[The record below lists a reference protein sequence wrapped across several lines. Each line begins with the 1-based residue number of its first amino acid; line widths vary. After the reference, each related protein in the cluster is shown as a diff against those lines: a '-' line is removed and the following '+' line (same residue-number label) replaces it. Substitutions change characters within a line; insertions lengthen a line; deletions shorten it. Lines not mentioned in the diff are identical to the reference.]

1 MATAKTP
8 AKSAAKGKKVI
19 GPKPGEFPGKIVD
32 IDVSTEMSESFL
44 EYAYSVIYSR
54 ALPDAR
60 DGLKPV
66 HRRIL
71 HQMADMGLRPER
83 GHVKSARVVG
93 EVMGKLHPHGDG
105 AIYDA
110 LVRMAQSF
118 SMGLPLIDGHGNFGS
133 LDAGPAA
140 MRYTEARLASA
151 AMAMVAEA
159 DEDTVDF
166 GPNYDGQI
174 LEPLV
179 LPAAY
184 PNLLVNGG
192 SGIAVGMATNM
203 APHNLGEVIA
213 ATKHLIDNPK
223 ATINQLMKFVPGPDF
238 PTGGELVG
246 LEGVREAY
254 ATGKGSFKVR
264 ATVEINKVTTRKMGI
279 VIKELPFTIG
289 PEKVVERIDDLVKAK
304 KIQGISDIIDLS
316 DGQTGTN
323 VVIELK
329 NGFEP
334 ENVLE
339 QLFRLTPMEDA
350 FSINAVALVKGKP
363 QTLGLKELLQ
373 VFIEHRIEVVRRR
386 SEFRKAKA
394 QARLT
399 LVDGLLKAIID
410 IDKVIKIIRSSDDA
424 STAKES
430 LIKGFKLNDEQATYI
445 LDMPL
450 RRLTKMSKLEL
461 ENEQKELAKTI
472 AALVALLKSE
482 ENIKKQVSDELT
494 AVGKSFAIPRRT
506 RIGKA

>member
-1 MATAKTP
+1 MT
-8 AKSAAKGKKVI
+8 
-19 GPKPGEFPGKIVD
+19 
-32 IDVSTEMSESFL
+32 
-44 EYAYSVIYSR
+44 
-54 ALPDAR
+54 
-60 DGLKPV
+60 
-66 HRRIL
+66 
-71 HQMADMGLRPER
+71 
-83 GHVKSARVVG
+83 
-93 EVMGKLHPHGDG
+93 
-105 AIYDA
+105 
-110 LVRMAQSF
+110 QSF

-140 MRYTEARLASA
+140 MRYTEARLATA

-264 ATVEINKVTTRKMGI
+264 ATVEINKVTSRKMGI

-289 PEKVVERIDDLVKAK
+289 PEKVVERIADLVKAK

-339 QLFRLTPMEDA
+339 QLFKLTPMEDA

-461 ENEQKELAKTI
+461 ESEQKELAKTI

>member
-1 MATAKTP
+1 MATKKTAAP
-8 AKSAAKGKKVI
+8 KKSAKVV
-19 GPKPGEFPGKIVD
+19 GPKPGEYPGKIVD
-32 IDVSTEMSESFL
+32 IDVSSEMSESFL

-93 EVMGKLHPHGDG
+93 EVMGKLHPHGDS

-118 SMGLPLIDGHGNFGS
+118 SMQLPLIDGHGNFGS

-140 MRYTEARLASA
+140 MRYTEARLAPT

-159 DEDTVDF
+159 DENTVDF
-166 GPNYDGQI
+166 GPNYDGQPS
-174 LEPLV
+174 EPLV
-179 LPAAY
+179 LPAAF

-213 ATKHLIDNPK
+213 ATKFLIDNPK
-223 ATINQLMKFVPGPDF
+223 ATLNQLMKHVPAPDF
-238 PTGGELVG
+238 PTGGEIVG

-264 ATVEINKVTTRKMGI
+264 ATTEISKVSSRKMGI
-279 VIKELPFTIG
+279 IIKELPFNIG
-289 PEKVVERIDDLVKAK
+289 PEKVVERIADLAKAK
-304 KIQGISDIIDLS
+304 KIQGISDIIDLT

-334 ENVLE
+334 EDVLE
-339 QLFRLTPMEDA
+339 KLYKLTPMEDA
-350 FSINAVALVKGKP
+350 FAINAVALVKGKP

-373 VFIEHRIEVVRRR
+373 VFIDHRIEVVRRR

-394 QARLT
+394 QDRLS

-410 IDKVIKIIRSSDDA
+410 IDKVIKIIRGSDDA
-424 STAKES
+424 AAAKDK
-430 LIKGFKLNDEQATYI
+430 LIKDFKLNEEQATYI

-461 ENEQKELAKTI
+461 ETESKELKAVI
-472 AALVALLKSE
+472 AALVTLLKSE
-482 ENIKKQVSDELT
+482 DAIRKQVSEELT
-494 AVGKSFAIPRRT
+494 AASKSFATPRRT
-506 RIGKA
+506 RIGKE

>member
-140 MRYTEARLASA
+140 MRYTEARLATA

-289 PEKVVERIDDLVKAK
+289 PEKVVERIADLVKAK

-373 VFIEHRIEVVRRR
+373 VFIEHRIDVVRRR

>member
-1 MATAKTP
+1 MKNKDNILNASLAT
-8 AKSAAKGKKVI
+8 
-19 GPKPGEFPGKIVD
+19 EFSQKYLAYAL
-32 IDVSTEMSESFL
+32 ST
-44 EYAYSVIYSR
+44 ITHR
-54 ALPDAR
+54 ALPDVR

-118 SMGLPLIDGHGNFGS
+118 SMRLPLIDGHGNFGS

-159 DEDTVDF
+159 DENTVDF
-166 GPNYDGQI
+166 GPNYDGQ
-174 LEPLV
+174 LAEPLV

-213 ATKHLIDNPK
+213 ATKFLIENPS
-223 ATINQLMKFVPGPDF
+223 ATVKQLMKFVPGPDF

-246 LEGVREAY
+246 LDGVREAY

-264 ATVEINKVTTRKMGI
+264 ASVEIEKVSTRKMGI

-289 PEKVVERIDDLVKAK
+289 PEKVVERIAALVKAK
-304 KIQGISDIIDLS
+304 KIAGISDIIDLT

-323 VVIELK
+323 VVIEIK

-334 ENVLE
+334 EAVLE
-339 QLFRLTPMEDA
+339 QLYALTPMEDA

-363 QTLGLKELLQ
+363 QTLGLKELLK

-394 QARLT
+394 EGRLT

-410 IDKVIKIIRSSDDA
+410 IDKVIKIIRGSDDA
-424 STAKES
+424 AAAKEK
-430 LIKGFKLNDEQATYI
+430 LMKDFKLNDEQTTYI

-461 ENEQKELAKTI
+461 ETEQKELKSTI
-472 AALVALLKSE
+472 AELTKLLKSE
-482 ENIKKQVSDELT
+482 DAIKAQVSDELT
-494 AVGKSFAIPRRT
+494 AVGKSFATARKT
-506 RIGKA
+506 RIGAA

>member
-1 MATAKTP
+1 M
-8 AKSAAKGKKVI
+8 AKSDSGKSSGKKVVAA
-19 GPKPGEFPGKIVD
+19 KPGEFPGKIVD
-32 IDVSTEMSESFL
+32 IDVSSEMSDSFL

-71 HQMADMGLRPER
+71 HQMSEMGLRPDK

-110 LVRMAQSF
+110 LVRMAQNF
-118 SMGLPLIDGHGNFGS
+118 SMRLPLVDGHGNFGS

-151 AMAMVAEA
+151 ALMMVEEA

-166 GPNYDGQI
+166 GANYDGQI

-179 LPAAY
+179 LPAAF
-184 PNLLVNGG
+184 PNLLVNGAT
-192 SGIAVGMATNM
+192 GIAVGMATNM
-203 APHNLGEVIA
+203 APHNLGEVIQ
-213 ATKHLIDNPK
+213 ATKHLIENPN
-223 ATINQLMKFVPGPDF
+223 ATLKQLMKFIPAPDF
-238 PTGGELVG
+238 PTGGSIIG
-246 LEGVREAY
+246 KEGILEAY
-254 ATGKGSFKVR
+254 QGGKGAFKVR
-264 ATVEINKVTTRKMGI
+264 AKVEIGKVSARKSGI
-279 VIKELPFTIG
+279 TITELPFNIG
-289 PEKVVERIDDLVKAK
+289 PEKVVERISDLVKSK
-304 KIQGISDIIDLS
+304 KIQGISDIIDLT

-323 VVIELK
+323 VVIEIK

-334 ENVLE
+334 EKVLE
-339 QLFRLTPMEDA
+339 QLFKLTPMEDA
-350 FSINAVALVKGKP
+350 FSINAVALVNGRP
-363 QTLGLKELLQ
+363 QTLGLKKLLE

-394 QARLT
+394 ASRLT

-410 IDKVIKIIRSSDDA
+410 IDKVIKIIRGSDDA
-424 STAKES
+424 AAAKEK
-430 LIKGFKLNDEQATYI
+430 LIKDFKLNDEQATYI

-450 RRLTKMSKLEL
+450 RRLTKMSKIEL
-461 ENEQKELAKTI
+461 ETESKELKKTI
-472 AALVALLKSE
+472 AELTALLKSE
-482 ENIKKQVSDELT
+482 ESIKAQVSLELT
-494 AVGKSFAIPRRT
+494 EVGKAFATPRKS
-506 RIGKA
+506 RISAA

>member
-1 MATAKTP
+1 MATKKAAP
-8 AKSAAKGKKVI
+8 AKGAKGKVV
-19 GPKPGEFPGKIVD
+19 GPKPGEFPGKIID
-32 IDVSTEMSESFL
+32 IDVSSEMSESFL

-71 HQMADMGLRPER
+71 HQMADMGLRPDR

-118 SMGLPLIDGHGNFGS
+118 SMQLPLIDGHGNFGS

-140 MRYTEARLASA
+140 MRYTEARLAPA
-151 AMAMVAEA
+151 AMTLVAES
-159 DEDTVDF
+159 DENTVDF
-166 GPNYDGQI
+166 GANYDGQ
-174 LEPLV
+174 LQEPLV
-179 LPAAY
+179 LPAAF
-184 PNLLVNGG
+184 PNLLVNGS

-213 ATKHLIDNPK
+213 ATKFLIDNPK
-223 ATINQLMKFVPGPDF
+223 ATLNQLMKHIPGPDF

-246 LEGVREAY
+246 LDGVREAY

-264 ATVEINKVTTRKMGI
+264 ATVEISKVTSRKMGI
-279 VIKELPFTIG
+279 VIKELPFNIG
-289 PEKVVERIDDLVKAK
+289 PEKVVERIADLAKAK
-304 KIQGISDIIDLS
+304 KIQGISDIVDLT

-334 ENVLE
+334 ETVLE
-339 QLFRLTPMEDA
+339 QLYKLTPMEDGFA
-350 FSINAVALVKGKP
+350 INAVALVKGRP

-373 VFIEHRIEVVRRR
+373 VFIDHRIEVVRRR

-394 QARLT
+394 EDRLS

-410 IDKVIKIIRSSDDA
+410 IDKVIKIIRGSDDA
-424 STAKES
+424 AAAKEA
-430 LIKGFKLNDEQATYI
+430 LIKGFKLNEEQATYI

-461 ENEQKELAKTI
+461 ETESKELKATI
-472 AALVALLKSE
+472 AALTTLLKSE
-482 ENIKKQVSDELT
+482 DAMRKQVSDELT
-494 AVGKSFAIPRRT
+494 AVAKSYAVPRRT
-506 RIGKA
+506 RIGKE